1 MKPSNTRSR
10 TSATASAACSSCATA
25 SAAST
30 RTPSRRSGAR
40 STSRASASAKSN
52 TTRSR
57 SSRTSPKPKSCTTTS
72 RSLPIGAEHAQAPN
86 LDARRGDLGSRGW
99 ARHRRGG
106 TVAQPAN
113 QIAPTRSSTGLMASI
128 ADRAAEQH
136 RAKLR
141 EIQRHL
147 EARSLTVRKMT
158 AEERKRY
165 PPRPPKP
172 RRP

>member
-1 MKPSNTRSR
+1 
-10 TSATASAACSSCATA
+10 
-25 SAAST
+25 
-30 RTPSRRSGAR
+30 
-40 STSRASASAKSN
+40 
-52 TTRSR
+52 
-57 SSRTSPKPKSCTTTS
+57 
-72 RSLPIGAEHAQAPN
+72 
-86 LDARRGDLGSRGW
+86 
-99 ARHRRGG
+99 
-106 TVAQPAN
+106 
-113 QIAPTRSSTGLMASI
+113 MASI